1 MENDKFYKIVFYV
14 GCVWNFAVSVSLFI
28 LVGSL
33 PDLLKIEPPN
43 HSLFIYFNLY
53 TIFVFGMMQFMVAR
67 DMCTNRNM
75 VFILMWAK
83 FIMLAVFVYVLI
95 IDAPVKELTG
105 FLAPGMVIDLIF
117 GLLFWRYLVYSRKQI
132 VAS

>member
-1 MENDKFYKIVFYV
+1 MENDKFYKTVFYI
-14 GCVWNFAVSVSLFI
+14 GCIWNFAVSVMLFI

-33 PDLLKIEPPN
+33 PEMLKIQPPN

-67 DMCTNRNM
+67 DMRNSRNM

-95 IDAPVKELTG
+95 IDTPAKELTE

-117 GLLFWRYLVYSRKQI
+117 GLLFWRFLIYGKKQ
-132 VAS
+132 VTAS